1 MDIKNEEHKN
11 SDIEQSRLNRLKN
24 WCNEHKQELLIGSIS
39 IGVAIIGIILH
50 ENDAATQ
57 YHKWF
62 KNASI
67 DELKNARKIIQEDFN
82 NPALDDD
89 YRSSL
94 YDVLNKFDIAIS
106 KKQPS
111 SGLSNFPVHS
121 ENGWYGPSD

>member
-1 MDIKNEEHKN
+1 MDIKNVEN
-11 SDIEQSRLNRLKN
+11 STIEQSRLIKLKN
-24 WCNEHKQELLIGSIS
+24 WCIEHKNELLISSLSIGCIIIGSILLEKDS
-39 IGVAIIGIILH
+39 
-50 ENDAATQ
+50 EYK

-67 DELKNARKIIQEDFN
+67 DELSDARKIIQADYN

-89 YRSSL
+89 YRTSL
-94 YDVLNKFDIAIS
+94 YDILNKFDIAIS

-111 SGLSNFPVHS
+111 SGLANFPVHS